1 MAETPVVELE
11 GVERRWGGEGLLV
24 AIEHLHLASG
34 EAAALVGPSGCGKS
48 TCLDLLAFILR
59 PDRARRFMMTARD
72 GQTHDVAAHWAAG
85 RSGAL
90 LGLRA
95 REIGYVL
102 QTGALLPYLSG
113 FENAMLSRRLLG
125 LDGEG
130 DLPDLF
136 AALEI
141 DAVIHRRPA
150 QLSVGERQR
159 VAVARAL
166 AHRPRLL
173 LADEPTA
180 ALDPYQAQKTFALLV
195 ELARDRGCAVLIATH
210 DPKLA
215 RAAGCRIIPC
225 APEPGRTV
233 IADSVTA

>member
-1 MAETPVVELE
+1 MAEMPVVELE
-11 GVERRWGGEGLLV
+11 GVERRWGDGGLLV
-24 AIEHLHLASG
+24 AIESLHLVPG

-48 TCLDLLAFILR
+48 TCLDLLAFTLR
-59 PDRARRFMMTARD
+59 PDRARRFVVTACD
-72 GQTHDVAAHWAAG
+72 GQIHDVAASWAG
-85 RSGAL
+85 HSGGL
-90 LGLRA
+90 LRLRA

-113 FENAMLSRRLLG
+113 FENTMLSRRLLG

-130 DLPDLF
+130 DLPGLF

-141 DAVIHRRPA
+141 AAVVHRRPA

-166 AHRPRLL
+166 AHGPRLL

-180 ALDPYQAQKTFALLV
+180 ALDPYQAEKTFALLV
-195 ELARDRGCAVLIATH
+195 SLARDRGCAVLIATH
-210 DPKLA
+210 DPELA
-215 RAAGCRIIPC
+215 RAAGCRIVPC
-225 APEPGRTV
+225 VVEPGRTA

>member
-11 GVERRWGGEGLLV
+11 GVERRWGSGGLLV
-24 AIEHLHLASG
+24 VVEHLRLVAG
-34 EAAALVGPSGCGKS
+34 EAVALVGPSGCGKS
-48 TCLDLLAFILR
+48 TCLDLLAFTLR
-59 PDRARRFMMTARD
+59 PDRARHFAVTGHD
-72 GQTHDVAAHWAAG
+72 GQVHDVAAHWAEG
-85 RSGAL
+85 RSSAL
-90 LGLRA
+90 LRLRA

-125 LDGEG
+125 LGGAG
-130 DLPDLF
+130 DLPGLF

-141 DAVIHRRPA
+141 AGIVQRRPA

-166 AHRPRLL
+166 AHGPRLL

-180 ALDPYQAQKTFALLV
+180 ALDPYQAEKTFALLV
-195 ELARDRGCAVLIATH
+195 TLARDRGCAVLIATH
-210 DPKLA
+210 DPELA
-215 RAAGCRIIPC
+215 RAAGCRIVSC
-225 APEPGRTV
+225 AVEPGRTG
-233 IADSVTA
+233 IADSVTV

>member
-1 MAETPVVELE
+1 MAETPVIELE
-11 GVERRWGGEGLLV
+11 GVERRWGGGGLLV
-24 AIEHLHLASG
+24 AIAHLRLSAG
-34 EAAALVGPSGCGKS
+34 EAVALVGPSGCGKS
-48 TCLDLLAFILR
+48 TCLDLLAFTLR
-59 PDRARRFMMTARD
+59 PDRARRFAVTDRD
-72 GQTHDVAAHWAAG
+72 GQVHDVAAHWAAD

-113 FENAMLSRRLLG
+113 FENAMLPRRLLG
-125 LDGEG
+125 LGGEG
-130 DLPDLF
+130 DLPGLF

-141 DAVIHRRPA
+141 TAVVHRRPA

-166 AHRPRLL
+166 AHGPRLL

-180 ALDPYQAQKTFALLV
+180 ALDPYQAEKTFALLV

-210 DPKLA
+210 DPELA
-215 RAAGCRIIPC
+215 RVAGCRIVPC
-225 APEPGRTV
+225 AIEPGRTV
-233 IADSVTA
+233 IADSVPA